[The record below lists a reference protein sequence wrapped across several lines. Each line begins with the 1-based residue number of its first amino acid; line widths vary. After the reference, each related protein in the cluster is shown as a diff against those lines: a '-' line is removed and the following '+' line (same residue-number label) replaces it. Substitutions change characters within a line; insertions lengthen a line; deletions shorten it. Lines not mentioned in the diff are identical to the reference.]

1 VTEISSRPTRLAE
14 KTAIVTGASR
24 GIGLA
29 ITKRLVDEGA
39 RVCITA
45 RKIEPLLEAAAQ
57 FPTGS
62 VICVAGKADDP
73 LHRDQVF
80 DKVFHEFGRLDILVN
95 NAGINPVYGPA
106 LDAEV
111 DAIRKI
117 FEVNVFAALAWVRD
131 ACRLERLAFGTG
143 GAVINVSSVAGQVP
157 SSGIGLYGVSKAA
170 LDQLT
175 RTLAVELGPGVR
187 VNAVAPAVVKTEFAR
202 TLYEGKEAEVST
214 HYPLGRLGL
223 AEDIAAAVAFL
234 ASPDAAWVTGQILNI
249 DGGLLVA
256 GGSA

>member
-1 VTEISSRPTRLAE
+1 VTKIPPGPNRLLE

-29 ITKRLVDEGA
+29 IAKRLVDEGA

-45 RKIEPLLEAAAQ
+45 RKIDPLLEAAAQ
-57 FPTGS
+57 FPAGS

-73 LHRDQVF
+73 DHRRAVLL
-80 DKVFHEFGRLDILVN
+80 KVLDEYGRLDILVN
-95 NAGINPVYGPA
+95 NAGINPVYGA
-106 LDAEV
+106 TLDVESS
-111 DAIRKI
+111 AIRKI
-117 FEVNVFAALAWVRD
+117 FEVNVFAALGWVSD
-131 ACRLERLAFGTG
+131 ACHFEGLTFHSD
-143 GAVINVSSVAGQVP
+143 GAVINVSSVAAQVP
-157 SSGIGLYGVSKAA
+157 STGIGLYGVSKAA

-202 TLYEGKEAEVST
+202 ALYEGKEDEVSS
-214 HYPLGRLGL
+214 HYPMGRLGVGS
-223 AEDIAAAVAFL
+223 DIAAAVAFL
-234 ASPDAAWVTGQILNI
+234 ASSDASWVTGQILNI

-256 GGSA
+256 GGNA